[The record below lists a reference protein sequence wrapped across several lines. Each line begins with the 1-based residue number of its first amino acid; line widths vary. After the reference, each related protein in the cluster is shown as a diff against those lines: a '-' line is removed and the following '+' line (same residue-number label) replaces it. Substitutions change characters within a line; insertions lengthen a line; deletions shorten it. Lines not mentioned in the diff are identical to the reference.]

1 MLQRPPLQPIEIM
14 KVSAV
19 DFAIIIF
26 ILIMYSFPLNINL
39 RDLDRCRSCP
49 SLRIFFLAFCMRSYE
64 KSLVAML
71 FNLLSQHFLLL

>member
-1 MLQRPPLQPIEIM
+1 MVQRPPLQPIEIM

-26 ILIMYSFPLNINL
+26 ILIIYSFTLSINL

-49 SLRIFFLAFCMRSYE
+49 SLRIFLPSACAHTR
-64 KSLVAML
+64 
-71 FNLLSQHFLLL
+71 NL